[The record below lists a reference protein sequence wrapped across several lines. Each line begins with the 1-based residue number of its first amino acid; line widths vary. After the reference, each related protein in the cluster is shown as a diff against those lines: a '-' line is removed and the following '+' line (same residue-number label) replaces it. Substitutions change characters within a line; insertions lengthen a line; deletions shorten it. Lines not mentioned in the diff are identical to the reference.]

1 MELKQNKKICTQDGK
16 HHGDFYINEYSCIVN
31 KFIAVVG
38 M

>member
-1 MELKQNKKICTQDGK
+1 MELKLNKKILKMANITVT
-16 HHGDFYINEYSCIVN
+16 YINEYSCIVN